1 MIIFLHKL
9 QQLQN
14 AQHSLS
20 EHHKTLRY
28 ELSFLFKMDLN
39 VYIQLIFLC
48 LVNIIFTF
56 SRIVLNTLVIVSIWK
71 SSQLRKKLCHF
82 LIMVLSCFD
91 LVSVVTNYPGILLN
105 LISSLR
111 EDYDLLAKMR
121 IYQHWASLFPAFSAL
136 ALLVMSIER
145 YLRAYYPF
153 FHRTSVTRRRLL
165 TLLAIFIILTTVL
178 YIISGKDI
186 ENRATV
192 TLTIAMVIFLPP
204 FMFVNLKL
212 ITIARKVRRGRT
224 VSPGKRTTI
233 NFKTISTAL
242 WAVACLGLLYIP
254 NSFYIVLFSIARKI
268 RRERTVSP
276 RKRRMINLKKH
287 FYSFMCCFVP
297 WLYCTFETAFTLL
310 LILLR
315 NLQTL

>member
-1 MIIFLHKL
+1 
-9 QQLQN
+9 
-14 AQHSLS
+14 
-20 EHHKTLRY
+20 
-28 ELSFLFKMDLN
+28 MDN
-39 VYIQLIFLC
+39 ILC
-48 LVNIIFTF
+48 WGAVFFIAVTVKNLT
-56 SRIVLNTLVIVSIWK
+56 
-71 SSQLRKKLCHF
+71 
-82 LIMVLSCFD
+82 
-91 LVSVVTNYPGILLN
+91 TNY
-105 LISSLR
+105 
-111 EDYDLLAKMR
+111 EVDLLAKMR

-145 YLRAYYPF
+145 YLGAYYPF

-178 YIISGKDI
+178 YIISGKNI

-192 TLTIAMVIFLPP
+192 TLTIALVIFLPP
-204 FMFVNLKL
+204 FMFFNLKL
-212 ITIARKVRRGRT
+212 ITIDRKVRRGRT

-276 RKRRMINLKKH
+276 RKRKMINLKTFLQLYGLFRALAIVHSKQLLH
-287 FYSFMCCFVP
+287 CF
-297 WLYCTFETAFTLL
+297 
-310 LILLR
+310 
-315 NLQTL
+315 